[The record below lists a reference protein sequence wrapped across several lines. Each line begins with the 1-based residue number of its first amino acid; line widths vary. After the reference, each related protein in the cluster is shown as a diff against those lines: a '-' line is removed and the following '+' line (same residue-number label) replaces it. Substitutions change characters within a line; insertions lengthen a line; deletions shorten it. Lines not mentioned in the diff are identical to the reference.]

1 MMKKKSGVRINETGL
16 FFAKQR
22 TSLDILQQAIQ
33 FLENI
38 AFIGY

>member
-1 MMKKKSGVRINETGL
+1 MKKVC
-16 FFAKQR
+16 FFAQQR